1 MMNNLIRTLMVQTPT
16 VPGNL
21 GRVATAIGNVGGDI
35 GEVETVKVGHNY
47 TMRSIT
53 VQVESE
59 DQLEELLEAV
69 RSLEG
74 ITLHTVSDEVLH
86 AHEGGKIQMKS
97 KMKIESIADLRRVY
111 TPGVANVCRAI
122 QEQPDKAKIYTSIG
136 NTIAIVTDGTAIL
149 GLGNI
154 GPVAGMPVMEGKAAL
169 FDQLANVNAIPILLN
184 VNEPEEIIQTV
195 KNISPG
201 FGGILLEDI
210 GSPHCFEIENV

>member
-1 MMNNLIRTLMVQTPT
+1 MSNIIRTLMIQTPS

-21 GRVATAIGNVGGDI
+21 GRVATAIGRVGGDI

-47 TMRSIT
+47 TRRSIT

-59 DQLEELLEAV
+59 EQLEELLDAV
-69 RSLEG
+69 RSLDG

-97 KMKIESIADLRRVY
+97 KMKIETLADLRRVY
-111 TPGVANVCRAI
+111 TPGVANVCMAI
-122 QEQPDKAKIYTSIG
+122 KEQPEKAKIYTSIS
-136 NTIAIVTDGTAIL
+136 NTVAVVTDGTAIL

-169 FDQLANVNAIPILLN
+169 LISLLILMLFL
-184 VNEPEEIIQTV
+184 
-195 KNISPG
+195 SY
-201 FGGILLEDI
+201 
-210 GSPHCFEIENV
+210 